1 MKFIIPILLF
11 WLPVSTVVLA
21 QDTTSGMNAEIS
33 VSANVLQSIELITV
47 QNIRLNDIEQQ
58 EGQYYVSPVENND
71 AGHMIAIGNPNAD
84 IRITFQQS
92 QILSQ
97 SNGNGIININYELS
111 GNDTDDQ
118 VTSEILNFENRNLRF
133 NQEGRFYI
141 WVGGNITFEQFI
153 PGVYEGEFTIEIDY
167 I

>member
-1 MKFIIPILLF
+1 MKFITALILF
-11 WLPVSTVVLA
+11 WLPISVLVSA
-21 QDTTSGMNAEIS
+21 QDTTTGMNAEIS

-47 QNIRLNDIEQQ
+47 QNISLNNIEQQ

-84 IRITFQQS
+84 IRITFQQT

-97 SNGNGIININYELS
+97 RNGNGIININYELS
-111 GNDTDDQ
+111 GNDTNDQ